1 LFGNNKKASY
11 KGTAPTYVGKGMRIE
26 GKICGMRPIWI
37 DGDVQG
43 TIDIASEVIIGEP
56 AIIDAT
62 IRASTIKINGHVK
75 GELFAS
81 KRIEIMSKGRVKG
94 SVTNLAGCLIIHDG
108 GVVEGVCSI
117 ATEEKM
123 KSLLPQEFPKLLT
136 DKTAS
141 SVKEIQAPE
150 NKVKSSTQPTE
161 KSTENS
167 IN

>member
-1 LFGNNKKASY
+1 
-11 KGTAPTYVGKGMRIE
+11 M
-26 GKICGMRPIWI
+26 
-37 DGDVQG
+37 
-43 TIDIASEVIIGEP
+43 IIGEP

-117 ATEEKM
+117 VTEEKM
-123 KSLLPQEFPKLLT
+123 KSLLPQE
-136 DKTAS
+136 DR
-141 SVKEIQAPE
+141 
-150 NKVKSSTQPTE
+150 
-161 KSTENS
+161 KSTRLNS
-167 IN
+167 SHKPISYAVFCSKKKTP